1 MDRRKF
7 IKGTVVGA
15 MGIASA
21 TNTGLFAAE
30 PISRHSGH
38 KFKYS
43 LAAYS
48 YRQLLGGDL
57 KSLSLHEFIDDCASM
72 GLEGTELT
80 SYYFPKEV
88 TPEYLNSLKQHAFK
102 LGVDVSGTA
111 VGNDFGY
118 AEDDPKRKEQIDH
131 VKTWVKHAQILNAP
145 VIRIFA
151 GHQKPGVDE
160 AKTHNLMGSAIE
172 ECCDFA
178 GKHGVDLALENHGGP
193 TSTAE
198 GLMQFV
204 NDVQSPWFG
213 VNLDT
218 GNFSSDDVY
227 AEMEQVAP
235 YAVNVQVKVA
245 VRGPDKV
252 KKPSDFNRLRNI
264 LQNAGYRGYVV
275 LEYEEGGEPR
285 EESRRWM
292 SELREVMG
300 G

>member
-1 MDRRKF
+1 MDRRQF
-7 IKGTVVGA
+7 ISGCTVGA
-15 MGIASA
+15 LSVTGAIGSSLSA
-21 TNTGLFAAE
+21 AD

-48 YRQLLGGDL
+48 YRQLLGGNL

-80 SYYFPKEV
+80 SYYFPEEV
-88 TPEYLNSLKQHAFK
+88 TSEYLNSLKQHAFK

-118 AEDDPKRKEQIDH
+118 AEGDPKRQEQIDH
-131 VKTWVKHAQILNAP
+131 VKAWVKHAQVLSAP

-151 GHQKPGVDE
+151 GHAKEGIDE
-160 AKTHNLMGSAIE
+160 ATTHKLMVSAIE
-172 ECCDFA
+172 ECCDYA
-178 GKHGVDLALENHGGP
+178 GQHGVHLALENHGGP
-193 TSTAE
+193 TSTAA
-198 GLMQFV
+198 GLMKFV
-204 NDVQSPWFG
+204 NDVKSPWFG

-235 YAVNVQVKVA
+235 YAINVQVKVA
-245 VRGPDKV
+245 VRGPDRV
-252 KKPSDFNRLRNI
+252 KKPSDFRRLKSI
-264 LQNAGYRGYVV
+264 LEDSGYRGYVV

-292 SELREVMG
+292 SEMKEVLG

>member
-1 MDRRKF
+1 MDRRQF
-7 IKGTVVGA
+7 ISGCTVGA
-15 MGIASA
+15 LSVTGAIGSSLSA
-21 TNTGLFAAE
+21 AD

-48 YRQLLGGDL
+48 YRQLLGGNL

-80 SYYFPKEV
+80 SYYFPEEV

-118 AEDDPKRKEQIDH
+118 AEGDPKRQEQIDH
-131 VKTWVKHAQILNAP
+131 VKAWINQAQVLSAP

-151 GHQKPGVDE
+151 GHAKEGVDE
-160 AKTHNLMGSAIE
+160 ATTHKLMVSAIE
-172 ECCDFA
+172 ECCDYA
-178 GKHGVDLALENHGGP
+178 GQHGVHLALENHGGP
-193 TSTAE
+193 TSTAA
-198 GLMQFV
+198 GLMKFV
-204 NDVQSPWFG
+204 NDVKSPWFG

-235 YAVNVQVKVA
+235 YAINVQVKVA
-245 VRGPDKV
+245 VRGPDRV
-252 KKPSDFNRLRNI
+252 KKPSDFSRLKSI
-264 LQNAGYRGYVV
+264 LEDSGYRGYVV

-292 SELREVMG
+292 SEMREALG